1 MLSFNFYCPTRYI
14 FGKDAMDFFPDALRE
29 QNAKRVM
36 VVHYGERPDMATPIN
51 AVNAVRESL
60 TANGFEFIEFAGVVP
75 NPVLSRVM
83 EGIEVCR
90 EYKPDLILAIGGGST
105 IDTAKAIAAGVMLEE
120 GEDLWNDYI
129 FPKARFKKAVP
140 VAVILT
146 IPAAGSEMSFGIC
159 ITDEKTKTKRYTG
172 GECLIPK
179 FCISNPEFCYTLP
192 PYQTACGVFDI
203 VSHLTERYF
212 VPFPDEDLSD
222 HMIEAIIKT
231 LLVHGPKVMADPEN
245 YGSRSQIM
253 WAGTIAHNKILE
265 MGRTH
270 GDWACHDMGHELS
283 SFYDMTHGASLAII
297 TPAWMKYV
305 YKRVAPENKGKFL
318 QYARNVFGVT
328 DIGHDR
334 EDDTIEEMI
343 RRLEQWIKAMGLPTR
358 LSEAGIG
365 DEDFEAMAENA
376 MRGRKNVGTG
386 WGIHLLYKDDVVNV
400 YNLAK

>member
-29 QNAKRVM
+29 QHAQRVM
-36 VVHYGERPDMATPIN
+36 LVHYDISQSETTPIN
-51 AVNAVRESL
+51 AVTEVKTSL
-60 TANGFEFIEFAGVVP
+60 KKNGFDYIEFTEVVP
-75 NPVLSRVM
+75 NPLYSKVLD
-83 EGIEVCR
+83 GIKVCK
-90 EYKPDLILAIGGGST
+90 EYKPDLILAIGGGSA
-105 IDTAKAIAAGVMLEE
+105 IDTAKAIAAGVMLDE
-120 GEDLWNDYI
+120 GEDLWQDYI
-129 FPKARFKKAVP
+129 FPKNRFKKSLP
-140 VAVILT
+140 VAVVLT

-159 ITDEKTKTKRYTG
+159 ITEETSKTKRYTG

-179 FCISNPEFCYTLP
+179 FCIANPEFCYTLP
-192 PYQTACGVFDI
+192 PFQTACGVYDI

-222 HMIEAIIKT
+222 HMIEAVIRT
-231 LLVHGPKVMADPEN
+231 LLIHGPKVMSDPEN

-253 WAGTIAHNKILE
+253 WGGTIAHNKILE

-283 SFYDMTHGASLAII
+283 SFYNMTHGESLAII

-305 YKRVAPENKGKFL
+305 SKKVSAANKGKFL
-318 QYARNVFGVT
+318 QYARNVFDIR

-334 EDDTIEEMI
+334 EDDIIAELV
-343 RRLEQWIKAMGLPTR
+343 RRLEAWTKSMGLPTH
-358 LSEAGIG
+358 LSEVGI
-365 DEDFEAMAENA
+365 DDRDFEAMADNA

-386 WGIHLLYKDDVVNV
+386 WGIYLLHKEDIMEVYK
-400 YNLAK
+400 LAL

>member
-29 QNAKRVM
+29 QNAKKIM
-36 VVHYGERPDMATPIN
+36 VVHYGESRTMSTPER
-51 AVNAVRESL
+51 AVNEVRKALIS
-60 TANGFEFIEFAGVVP
+60 NGFDYLEFTGVVP
-75 NPVLSRVM
+75 NPVLSKVM

-90 EYKPDLILAIGGGST
+90 EYEPDLILAIGGGSA
-105 IDTAKAIAAGVMLEE
+105 IDTAKAIAAGVKL
-120 GEDLWNDYI
+120 GKDEDLWNDYI
-129 FPKARFKKAVP
+129 FPKNRFKKAVP
-140 VAVILT
+140 VAVVLT

-159 ITDEKTKTKRYTG
+159 ITDEKTRTKRYTG

-179 FCISNPEFCYTLP
+179 FCISNPEFCYSLP
-192 PYQTACGVFDI
+192 PYQTACGVYDI

-212 VPFPDEDLSD
+212 VPYPDEDLSD
-222 HMIEAIIKT
+222 HMIEAIIRT
-231 LLVHGPKVMADPEN
+231 LLIHGPKVIAEPEN

-270 GDWACHDMGHELS
+270 GDWASHDMGHELS
-283 SFYDMTHGASLAII
+283 SFYNMTHGASLAII

-305 YKRVAPENKGKFL
+305 WKRVSPENRGKFL
-318 QYARNVFGVT
+318 QYARNVFNVT

-334 EDDTIEEMI
+334 EDDVVEEMI
-343 RRLEQWIKAMGLPTR
+343 RRLEQWTVSLGLPTR

-365 DEDFEAMAENA
+365 DECFEEMAENA

-386 WGIHLLYKDDVVNV
+386 WGIYLLHKEDVVEV
-400 YNLAK
+400 YKLAK